1 MSPLGRVWDRQRPRL
16 KEEDNYNRS
25 RRLPS
30 GTGSGQIIAGLDDC
44 MISLD
49 NFFLDVGQPG
59 TLQARIQ
66 QLIARGILD
75 GRFRRGERLPS
86 SRSLARHLGVS
97 RITVTLAYTELV
109 ADDYLSAR
117 GRSGYFVSDNAPEP
131 PAFSPEPSGKST
143 VDWSARLGEPIP
155 SLGIEKPQDWADFRY
170 NFIYGQPDPILFD
183 SANWRLCA
191 LRALGKRDFLALAA
205 DQYDQDDPLL
215 IDFIIRQTL
224 PRRGILAGP
233 DEILLTLG
241 AQNALWLTAQILTGT
256 AAIEDPGYPSLRAI
270 LAARGGR
277 VAALPIDEGGIDPGS
292 IPAEVRV
299 VYVTPSHQCPT
310 SVTMPLARRQALLE
324 RAEENDFVV
333 IEDDYEFEMSF
344 LRPPSPALKSL
355 DRGGRVIHVGSF
367 SKSVFPGLRLG
378 WLVGP
383 ARFIAQARA
392 LRALTLRH
400 PPGHIQ
406 RTTAYFLSLGHYD
419 ALIRRMGRVFAE
431 RRRTIEAEIAANGLT
446 IRGAGISGGSSLWMR
461 APEGV
466 DTAELARRLSAQ
478 GVLIEPG
485 HPFFAVTDA
494 PRHFYRLAYSSI
506 PASRIPDGIAL
517 IAQELARTT

>member
-1 MSPLGRVWDRQRPRL
+1 
-16 KEEDNYNRS
+16 
-25 RRLPS
+25 
-30 GTGSGQIIAGLDDC
+30 

-49 NFFLDVGQPG
+49 NFFLDAGQPG

-66 QLIARGILD
+66 QLVARGVLE

-86 SRSLARHLGVS
+86 SRALANHLGVS

-117 GRSGYFVSDNAPEP
+117 GRSGYFVSENAPEP
-131 PAFSPEPSGKST
+131 PDFNPEPAGKGT
-143 VDWSARLGEPIP
+143 VDWAARLGPPMP
-155 SLGIEKPQDWADFRY
+155 SLGIDKPRDWADFRY
-170 NFIYGQPDPILFD
+170 NFIYGQPDPTLFD
-183 SANWRLCA
+183 NANWRLCA

-205 DQYDQDDPLL
+205 DRYDQDDPLL

-241 AQNALWLTAQILTGT
+241 AQNGLWLTAQILSGT
-256 AAIEDPGYPSLRAI
+256 AAIEEPGYPSLRAI
-270 LAARGGR
+270 LAARGGP
-277 VAALPIDEGGIDPGS
+277 VTALPVDEGGIDPDN
-292 IPAEVRV
+292 IPDDIRA

-310 SVTMPLARRQALLE
+310 SVTMPLARRQALLR
-324 RAEENDFVV
+324 RAEDKDFLVV
-333 IEDDYEFEMSF
+333 EDDYEFEMSF

-383 ARFIAQARA
+383 APFIAQARA

-419 ALIRRMGRVFAE
+419 ALIRRMGRAFAE
-431 RRRTIEAEIAANGLT
+431 RRRTIEAEVTRTGLM
-446 IRGAGISGGSSLWMR
+446 IGGAGISGGSSLWMR

-466 DTAELARRLSAQ
+466 DTAVLSRQLSSQ

-485 HPFFAVTDA
+485 RPFFAASDA
-494 PRHFYRLAYSSI
+494 PRFFYRLAYSSI
-506 PASRIPDGIAL
+506 PAARIPEGIAL
-517 IAQELARTT
+517 IAQEVARTT